1 MVLLVTLI
9 LSLCIDISLGAP
21 NRSLLKKAEA
31 KSKKL
36 AKKAAV
42 SDIKLYE
49 LSSLRASIETRCL
62 RQILNVP

>member
-49 LSSLRASIETRCL
+49 LW
-62 RQILNVP
+62 